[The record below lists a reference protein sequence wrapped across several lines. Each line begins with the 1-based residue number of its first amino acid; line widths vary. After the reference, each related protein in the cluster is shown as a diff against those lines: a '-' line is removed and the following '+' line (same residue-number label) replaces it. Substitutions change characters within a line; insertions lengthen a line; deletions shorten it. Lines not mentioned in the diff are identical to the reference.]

1 MLWVDYEKHNRIGKM
16 LMGAAGQINRLIVI
30 GTLWLWVEKSSVKN
44 RAFLVLGLLPSV
56 FTILI
61 VSKRGEEVQVGTGGS
76 CEVGLGFGDFFG
88 GGRHRG
94 SGSGVGGNVSTLIEL
109 DPRGVL
115 HLHKFL
121 LI

>member
-1 MLWVDYEKHNRIGKM
+1 M

-76 CEVGLGFGDFFG
+76 CEVGLGFGDFLG
-88 GGRHRG
+88 GGATADRDRG
-94 SGSGVGGNVSTLIEL
+94 SGAMSV
-109 DPRGVL
+109 P
-115 HLHKFL
+115 
-121 LI
+121 